1 MAGVSVVVP
10 TLNEADNID
19 PLMRRISKVALP
31 DGISREIIFVDDNST
46 DDTAERVLAWA
57 SEHPVRLIR
66 RNGEAGGLASAV
78 IAGAHEAR
86 HDIILVMDADLSHP
100 PEKIPQMIQPL
111 LDGSH
116 DMVIGSRYVAGG
128 ATPEWPFSRKIASK
142 IATLPARLFTDVRDP
157 MAGFFAVARSFVTD
171 LRPDVPGFK
180 IGLEI
185 LAVGGDRLQV
195 LEIPIVFHDRFEG
208 FSKMNKGVIVD
219 YLKQVL
225 QLSRIETVTYAP
237 LSVTALGLIGILVN
251 FFFFLFFISSGL
263 SKTSAHLSAITISS
277 LSIFIGAYLLWQKAD
292 VHRQLPSSS
301 YFLGL
306 LALVVTAS
314 LQGAVFQLLQQY
326 GDLSTYSNYFF
337 ASSIGPLFFLLTV
350 IVYIFS
356 GYYQLDSLHK
366 RRIAVVGIIGSAI
379 AIRLLYFGLPELM
392 EQEAYYWNYSQ
403 HLDLSYLDHPPM
415 VATIIW
421 LGTLLF
427 GTNEFGVR
435 IGAFVCWFIT
445 VFFIYRLTSRIYPG
459 SAALGSIALLAL
471 LPLYFGAGLMMTPD
485 APLLAAWSALLYFL
499 YRTLVEGEAKAWTG
513 VGLSLGCGLI
523 SKYTI
528 ILLGPAILSFMLIDR
543 DARRWFI
550 KPGPYVAVVLA
561 LVLFLPV
568 LIWNFQHEWASFL
581 FQGGQRVAGKTFFTT
596 HRLIGYIVVILTP
609 AGVLA
614 VFHLLFAKGRFAGLI
629 NRSLSSFDTPKFK
642 RNYIFMLL
650 MLLWPLT
657 IFTLFSLT
665 REVKL
670 NWTGPLWLAA
680 LPFLGY
686 SVMLCRNDSTGSY
699 LKFLQ
704 KFWSL
709 TLIVLLVFFA
719 VSLHYVT
726 LGLPKVPYPPGPFL
740 IGWDNLAREIEAI
753 VEQTEEQTGNRPVV
767 VGMDPYQI
775 SSGLAFYRTKNGLSD
790 DKKNYGRR
798 GIDET
803 LGWHLFG
810 WHSLMYRYWS
820 DPKDFTG
827 RDILVVASSRIRV
840 EAPYY
845 QKRFTKLKPIKLL
858 PAQKDGQAVRPF
870 YIRLL
875 QGYRMRSN

>member
-1 MAGVSVVVP
+1 MAGISIVVP

-19 PLMRRISKVALP
+19 PLMRRIFKVVLP

-46 DDTAERVLAWA
+46 DDTAERVLAW
-57 SEHPVRLIR
+57 SSTHPVRLIR
-66 RNGEAGGLASAV
+66 RNGGAGGLASAV
-78 IAGAHEAR
+78 IVGTHEAR
-86 HDIILVMDADLSHP
+86 YDIILVMDADLSHP
-100 PEKIPQMIQPL
+100 PEKIPEMIQPL

-128 ATPEWPFSRKIASK
+128 ATPEWPFFRKMASK
-142 IATLPARLFTDVRDP
+142 IATFPARLFTDVHDP
-157 MAGFFAVARSFVTD
+157 MAGFFAVARSFVTG

-180 IGLEI
+180 IGLEV

-225 QLSRIETVTYAP
+225 QLSRIETATFTP
-237 LSVTALGLIGILVN
+237 LKIAALGSVGILVN
-251 FFFFLFFISSGL
+251 FLVFIFFVSSGF
-263 SKTSAHLSAITISS
+263 SKTSSHLSAVT
-277 LSIFIGAYLLWQKAD
+277 LSGLCIFIGAYLLWQKAD
-292 VHRQLPSSS
+292 RHRKLPSSV
-301 YFLGL
+301 YLIGL
-306 LALVVTAS
+306 LALVVGAS

-326 GDLSTYSNYFF
+326 ADFTIYSAYFI
-337 ASSIGPLFFLLTV
+337 ASYVGPLFLLLTV

-356 GYYQLDSLHK
+356 GFYQLETVHK

-379 AIRLLYFGLPELM
+379 AIRLFYFGLPELM

-421 LGTLLF
+421 LGTSLF
-427 GTNEFGVR
+427 GTNEFAVR
-435 IGAFVCWFIT
+435 IGAFVCWLIT
-445 VFFIYRLTSRIYPG
+445 AFFIYRLTSRIYPG

-499 YRTLVEGEAKAWTG
+499 YRTLVEGEAKAWAG
-513 VGLSLGCGLI
+513 VGLSLGFGLI

-528 ILLGPAILSFMLIDR
+528 VLLGPAILSFMLIDR
-543 DARRWFI
+543 YARRWFI
-550 KPGPYVAVVLA
+550 KPGPYIAVLLA
-561 LVLFLPV
+561 LLLFLPV

-596 HRLIGYIVVILTP
+596 HRLVGYILVILTP

-614 VFHLLFAKGRFAGLI
+614 VFHFLFSKGRYKGLTEK
-629 NRSLSSFDTPKFK
+629 NPLTPNTPLFK
-642 RNYIFMLL
+642 RKYIFILL
-650 MLLWPLT
+650 MLLWPLA

-680 LPFLGY
+680 IPFLGY
-686 SVMLCRNDSTGSY
+686 SVMISRNNSDLSY
-699 LKFLQ
+699 PQFLQ
-704 KFWSL
+704 KFWSVSL
-709 TLIVLLVFFA
+709 VALLIVFA

-726 LGLPKVPYPPGPFL
+726 LGLPGVPNPPGPFL
-740 IGWDNLAREIEAI
+740 IGWDKLARDIEAI
-753 VEQTEEQTGNRPVV
+753 VEQTEEQTGKRPVV

-790 DKKNYGRR
+790 DKNYGRR

-810 WHSLMYRYWS
+810 WRSLMYHYWS
-820 DPKDFTG
+820 DPEDFTG
-827 RDILVVASSRIRV
+827 VDILVVASSKIRV

-870 YIRLL
+870 YVRLL
-875 QGYRMRSN
+875 HGYRILSN